1 MLSRLGVTWDQADL
15 VVISTVG
22 IYVTFLVWLRLAGPR
37 ALANMSSFDLAAAI
51 ALGAV
56 VGRVVLE
63 DTPTLLAGVIGL
75 CTLFA
80 LQALFGLLR
89 RSPRADAALTNLPFL
104 LMANGELL
112 TDNLRRAHLV
122 ENELKAKLRL
132 AGIRRYDDV
141 ACVILERTG
150 AVSVLPRGETI
161 SADLIA
167 DVRGSEVL
175 GADTVSS

>member
-1 MLSRLGVTWDQADL
+1 MLDRLGVTWDQAGL
-15 VVISTVG
+15 VVLATVG
-22 IYVTFLVWLRLAGPR
+22 IYVTFLVLLRLAGPR

-75 CTLFA
+75 CMLFA
-80 LQALFGLLR
+80 LQAFFGLLR
-89 RSPRADAALTNLPFL
+89 RSPRADAALTNPPLL

-112 TDNLRRAHLV
+112 ADNLRKAHLV

-132 AGIRRYDDV
+132 AGIRRYEDV

-150 AVSVLPRGETI
+150 AISVLPRGETI
-161 SADLIA
+161 SAELVA
-167 DVRGSEVL
+167 DVRGHEILSPK
-175 GADTVSS
+175 TVS

>member
-1 MLSRLGVTWDQADL
+1 
-15 VVISTVG
+15 
-22 IYVTFLVWLRLAGPR
+22 
-37 ALANMSSFDLAAAI
+37 I

-89 RSPRADAALTNLPFL
+89 RSPRADAALTNLPLL

-175 GADTVSS
+175 GTDTVSS